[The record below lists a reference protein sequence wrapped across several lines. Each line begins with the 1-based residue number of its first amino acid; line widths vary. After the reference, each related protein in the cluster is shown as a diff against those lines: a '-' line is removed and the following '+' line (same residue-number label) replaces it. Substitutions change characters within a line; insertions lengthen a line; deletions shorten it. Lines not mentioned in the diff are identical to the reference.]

1 VPPVRRVHEG
11 QRPLFLPPGI
21 RRRRLFGAA
30 LWVASR
36 WCQCVSSVS
45 WVLRINACIAICS
58 VVLFVY
64 RISRSEVGA
73 LAHRAVPATIEYHV
87 T

>member
-1 VPPVRRVHEG
+1 MGE
-11 QRPLFLPPGI
+11 PGI
-21 RRRRLFGAA
+21 ILSMLGSVQVFLGKN
-30 LWVASR
+30 
-36 WCQCVSSVS
+36 CQCVSSVS

-58 VVLFVY
+58 VVLFLY
-64 RISRSEVGA
+64 RSSRSEVGA

>member
-1 VPPVRRVHEG
+1 MKYPEDLIDWDDNEIELSVRE
-11 QRPLFLPPGI
+11 QCQL
-21 RRRRLFGAA
+21 GAA
-30 LWVASR
+30 D
-36 WCQCVSSVS
+36 QC
-45 WVLRINACIAICS
+45 LYCYLFCC

-64 RISRSEVGA
+64 RSSRSEVGA